1 MQLIPKSS
9 SRRYDSNGPNAASQF
24 AQKPQFRSPE
34 RFLKFCLLFR
44 THYHHALLLLY
55 LLVLPQKF
63 PRHCS
68 KFPPSLVP
76 NARSFNAK
84 INFFG
89 GSVRCRDPV
98 SLRDRDRVSQGNRDP
113 VSLGN
118 KDLCLWATETC
129 VSGQQ
134 SPVSLR
140 NRETLSVCGIQNLAG
155 GLPAPP
161 HPPLCELG

>member
-1 MQLIPKSS
+1 MIPKSS

-84 INFFG
+84 IFFFG
-89 GSVRCRDPV
+89 GSVRRRERVSLANRDRVSLANRDRVSLANRDRVSLRNRDPV
-98 SLRDRDRVSQGNRDP
+98 SLRNRDP
-113 VSLGN
+113 VSL
-118 KDLCLWATETC
+118 
-129 VSGQQ
+129 
-134 SPVSLR
+134 R
-140 NRETLSVCGIQNLAG
+140 NRDRLSL
-155 GLPAPP
+155 
-161 HPPLCELG
+161 